1 MKIKYAVVSA
11 QLAFAAIA
19 SLAFGAV
26 HAGSVAVIV
35 LDAEGKPAP
44 NVVVTARPVGK
55 ALSLA
60 MPAGATATATMV
72 NQEKLQFSPYVTVV
86 TAGSS
91 VKFVNKDAFAHHV
104 KSFSPAKAFE
114 LRMDAAKDG
123 KPNDSVAAV
132 LFDKPG
138 PVALQCHFHNSM
150 RGHVY
155 VSDTPYFGT
164 TTANGAIVIEGV
176 PEGEVELRAWHPDQF
191 IDQATAKVTSGI
203 NTVNAQMKLNLTPRA
218 RRS

>member
-1 MKIKYAVVSA
+1 MKIKCAVVSA
-11 QLAFAAIA
+11 QLAFATIA
-19 SLAFGAV
+19 SLAISAV

-44 NVVVTARPVGK
+44 NVVVTARLVSK
-55 ALSLA
+55 AAASGAA
-60 MPAGATATATMV
+60 MPTPIVVA
-72 NQEKLQFSPYVTVV
+72 QEKLQFSPYVTVV

-104 KSFSPAKAFE
+104 KSFSPAKTFE

-138 PVALQCHFHNSM
+138 PVSLQCHFHNSM

-191 IDQATAKVTSGI
+191 VDQATAKVTSSI